1 MHQFKQQN
9 SESPRIDVVVVALLV
24 DHLGSHV
31 LQGATVSLSFSFV
44 LKAFRV
50 TLHLVVN
57 SPTEVADFDEMVVI
71 DQEVF
76 RLQIPM
82 DVAFLL
88 QEVDSCQSLDEV
100 PKGLVFGQVFFLVD
114 SREKVSLW
122 NVLHH

>member
-1 MHQFKQQN
+1 M
-9 SESPRIDVVVVALLV
+9 VVALLI
-24 DHLGSHV
+24 DHLVSHV
-31 LQGATVSLSFSFV
+31 LQGATVSLSFSFI

-50 TLHLVVN
+50 ALHLVVN
-57 SPTEVADFDEMVVI
+57 GPAEVADFDEMIVI
-71 DQEVF
+71 DQEIL

-88 QEVDSCQSLDEV
+88 QEVDSCQGLDEV
-100 PKGLVFGQVFFLVD
+100 PKGLVFGLVFFLVD